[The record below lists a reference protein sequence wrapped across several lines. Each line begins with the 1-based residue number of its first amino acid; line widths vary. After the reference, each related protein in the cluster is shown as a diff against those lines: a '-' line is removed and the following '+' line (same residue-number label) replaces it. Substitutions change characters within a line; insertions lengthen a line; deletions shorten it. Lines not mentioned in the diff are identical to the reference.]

1 MSHPQD
7 ASNRPGRYQRSFA
20 GMVGAM
26 LLLVLVIAGFVLFR
40 DANRTDPADPVEP
53 VQWRPAA
60 TYARDEASFEVLA
73 PRRLPPEWIA
83 TSVRFERGDREEWHL
98 GVLTDEKRYIGLE
111 QGTDAEQ
118 TMVERFVDE
127 EAESVGETEVAGE
140 TWQVWRDETDTALVR
155 ETSEVT
161 TLVVGTVGQASLE
174 DYVELLG

>member
-7 ASNRPGRYQRSFA
+7 ARNRPGRYQRSFA

-26 LLLVLVIAGFVLFR
+26 LLLVLVIAGFVLLR

-60 TYARDEASFEVLA
+60 SYARGEASFEVLA
-73 PRRLPPEWIA
+73 PRRLPEGWIA
-83 TSVRFERGDREEWHL
+83 TSVRFERGEQESWHL
-98 GVLTDEKRYIGLE
+98 GVLTDEERYIGLE
-111 QGTDAEQ
+111 QSTAPEQ

-127 EAESVGETEVAGE
+127 EAEAAGETEAAGQ
-140 TWQVWRDETDTALVR
+140 TWQVWRDDTDTALVR
-155 ETSEVT
+155 ESGGAT
-161 TLVVGTVGQASLE
+161 TLVVSSLGQGALE